1 MSVAVPHRQ
10 DIQGLRALAVLAVV
24 SFHAGLPLPGGF
36 VGVDMFFVISGF
48 VIVNMLMREFA
59 SKGKLSLRNFYSRR
73 FFRLTPP
80 LASMLTA
87 TMLLSII
94 FESPFGP
101 QLTTMKTAAS
111 SMLLSANVFIAGQM
125 GYFDPRSDLNPLL
138 HTWSLSVEEQIYLVM
153 PLLIVLVWKRFD
165 WKVSRRPSFII
176 FGAIMVMSFGISVLS
191 TYSEKFSQVPER
203 LGPNF
208 AFYSPIT
215 RVWEFLVGAL
225 LAQALFGRTISQ
237 KRGMHLLGLIGFGLV
252 FLSVFVIDGQS
263 DFPGLIVL
271 VPVVGTLVL
280 ICIGTV
286 SNTVYSRWLSNRILT
301 YIGDRSY
308 SMYLWHWPFVVLS
321 GAIFPNYANG
331 AFVATLVSFVPAYYS
346 YKFLESP
353 SRRAVSWGTWPKIRL
368 GALCLLFPLCLALV
382 AVSGVHHDWWM
393 KWSQNSS
400 AAELKIVKVDECA
413 DATFNPARCTF
424 HTEGDRGTVLLVGD
438 SQSYSYGDGVIA
450 ASNQLGYSA
459 VVTSE
464 SGCPFLTLVSTGE
477 HPVDCKLWQSQML
490 EWALQNHPVAVVIA
504 NRAAGYTRFEPVW
517 RNIRD
522 ETGSIGW
529 DDQSVTD
536 IYERGLDGVV
546 KPLRKAGI
554 AVIILQN
561 IPEPTV
567 VERGQ
572 SIFSKLIN
580 RANNDS
586 ISVDYSQAI
595 LPRLFAMQAESHVA
609 NRWAGTELFDPLSD
623 LCPEEKCIET
633 LNGESMYL
641 DSYHLS
647 KFGSTLLVPGIA
659 EAIQTAIL
667 NR

>member
-10 DIQGLRALAVLAVV
+10 DIQGLRALAVLAVI

-48 VIVNMLMREFA
+48 VIINMLMREFT
-59 SKGKLSLRNFYSRR
+59 SKGKLSLGHFYSRR

-101 QLTTMKTAAS
+101 QVTTMKTAAS

-153 PLLIVLVWKRFD
+153 PLFVVLVWKRFN
-165 WKVSRRPSFII
+165 WKVSQRTSFII
-176 FGAIMVMSFGISVLS
+176 FGSLMVMSFGMSVLS
-191 TYSEKFSQVPER
+191 TFSEKFPQIPAR
-203 LGPNF
+203 FGPNF
-208 AFYSPIT
+208 AFYSPLT
-215 RVWEFLVGAL
+215 RVWEFLAGAL
-225 LAQALFGRTISQ
+225 LAQALFGRTISD
-237 KRGMHLLGLIGFGLV
+237 KRGMHLFGLTGIGLIL
-252 FLSVFVIDGQS
+252 LSVFVIDGQS

-271 VPVVGTLVL
+271 LPVVGTLIL
-280 ICIGTV
+280 IYVGTV
-286 SNTVYSRWLSNRILT
+286 SNTVYSRWLSNRNLT

-308 SMYLWHWPFVVLS
+308 SIYLWHWPFVVLS
-321 GAIFPNYANG
+321 GTIFPNYANR

-346 YKFLESP
+346 FKFFELP

-382 AVSGVHHDWWM
+382 AVSGADHDWWM
-393 KWSQNSS
+393 KWSQTSS
-400 AAELKIVKVDECA
+400 AAELKIVKVGECA
-413 DATFNPARCTF
+413 DASFNPTQCTF
-424 HTEGDRGTVLLVGD
+424 HAEGERGTILLVGD
-438 SQSYSYGDGVIA
+438 SQVYSYGDGVIA
-450 ASNQLGYSA
+450 ASNQLGYSV

-490 EWALQNHPVAVVIA
+490 EWALQNHPAAVVIA

-546 KPLRKAGI
+546 SPLRKAGI
-554 AVIILQN
+554 AVLILQN

-572 SIFSKLIN
+572 SIFSKLIH

-586 ISVDYSQAI
+586 ISVDYNQAI
-595 LPRLFAMQAESHVA
+595 LPRQFAMQAESHVA
-609 NRWAGTELFDPLSD
+609 DRRMGTELFDPLSA

-633 LNGESMYL
+633 SNGESMYL

-647 KFGSTLLVPGIA
+647 KVGSAQLAPDLAI
-659 EAIQTAIL
+659 AIQTAIK
-667 NR
+667 NG

>member
-1 MSVAVPHRQ
+1 MSNYPTHRR

-24 SFHAGLPLPGGF
+24 VFHAGLPLPGGF
-36 VGVDMFFVISGF
+36 VGVDIFFVISGF
-48 VIVNMLMREFA
+48 VIMNMLMREFA
-59 SKGKLSLRNFYSRR
+59 STGQVKLRNFYSRR

-101 QLTTMKTAAS
+101 QVTTMKTAAS

-138 HTWSLSVEEQIYLVM
+138 HTWSLSVEEQIYLVI

-165 WKVSRRPSFII
+165 WKVSRLPALII
-176 FGAIMVMSFGISVLS
+176 FGAIMVMSFSVSVLS
-191 TYSEKFSQVPER
+191 TYSRRFPAIPAKF
-203 LGPNF
+203 GPSF
-208 AFYSPIT
+208 AFYSPVT
-215 RVWEFLVGAL
+215 RLWEFLAGAL
-225 LAQALFGRTISQ
+225 LAYALFGTTIYQ
-237 KRGMHLLGLIGFGLV
+237 KRGMHLFGLIGLGLV

-271 VPVVGTLVL
+271 IPVVGTLVL
-280 ICIGTV
+280 ICIGTI
-286 SNTVYSRWLSNRILT
+286 SNTVYSRWLSNRVLT

-308 SMYLWHWPFVVLS
+308 SIYLWHWPFVVLQ
-321 GAIFPNYANG
+321 GAIFPHFANG

-346 YKFLESP
+346 HKFLELP

-368 GALCLLFPLCLALV
+368 GALCLLLPFCLALLG
-382 AVSGVHHDWWM
+382 VSGADHDWWM

-400 AAELKIVKVDECA
+400 AAELKIVKVGKCA
-413 DATFNPARCTF
+413 DASFNPTQCTF
-424 HTEGDRGTVLLVGD
+424 HAEGERRKVLLLGD
-438 SQSYSYGDGVIA
+438 SQAFSYGDGVIA
-450 ASNQLGYSA
+450 ASNQLGYSI
-459 VVTSE
+459 VVTSQ
-464 SGCPFLTLVSTGE
+464 SGCPFLTLVSTGG
-477 HPVDCKLWQSQML
+477 HTVDCRLWQKQML
-490 EWALQNHPVAVVIA
+490 EWALQNNPVAVVIA
-504 NRAAGYTRFEPVW
+504 NRSAGYTRLQPIW
-517 RNIRD
+517 RSIRD
-522 ETGSIGW
+522 ETGSTGW
-529 DDQSVTD
+529 DDQSATD

-546 KPLRKAGI
+546 NPLRQAGI
-554 AVIILQN
+554 AVLILQN

-572 SIFSKLIN
+572 SIFSKLIH
-580 RANNDS
+580 RTNNDS
-586 ISVDYSQAI
+586 IANYSQSI
-595 LPRLFAMQAESHVA
+595 LPRLFAMQAESRVA
-609 NRWAGTELFDPLSD
+609 NRWVGTELFDPLSA
-623 LCPEEKCIET
+623 LCPEEKCIRT
-633 LNGESMYL
+633 HNGESVYL